1 MQFTNRDVLKSA
13 ILHFLD
19 NFYKDAVINLR
30 RALRENDEYRDH
42 WEGVVRLI
50 VNREL
55 DVGEP
60 FYFVADTANLP
71 LDENTDEEAYKWLVL
86 MLINSMGSEDT
97 IIIEY

>member
-13 ILHFLD
+13 LLHFLG

-30 RALRENDEYRDH
+30 RAVREDAYYKDH

-55 DVGEP
+55 NTGEP
-60 FYFVADTANLP
+60 LDLIAYTANLP
-71 LDENTDEEAYKWLVL
+71 LDENSDEEAYKWLHL
-86 MLINSMGSEDT
+86 MLTNSMGSEDA